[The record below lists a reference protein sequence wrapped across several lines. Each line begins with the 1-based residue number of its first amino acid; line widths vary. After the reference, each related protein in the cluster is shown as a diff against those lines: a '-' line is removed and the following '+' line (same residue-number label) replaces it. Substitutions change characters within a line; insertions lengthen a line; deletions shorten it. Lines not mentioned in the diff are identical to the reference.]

1 MNTTQKLKYLL
12 RFTLSDRRKKYGRQ
26 VDGQE
31 IFSSNFQDLAVL
43 NLLDQKKNGWYLEVG
58 AQDPIKRN
66 NTYTLEQNFNWRG
79 VSFDIDEECIAFFNR
94 CRRNPCIGADATTVD
109 FQAILKRQQAPRV
122 IDFLQID
129 IDPPTASLTVLQRM
143 PFEDH
148 VFSFIAF
155 EHDAYQ
161 VGSDIANQQRG
172 FLKSKGYV
180 PLALDVTQ
188 DGKPLEDWWI
198 SPDVHERLGNAVT
211 LPLQH
216 IDCQTLALGF
226 KTGLSALSALHNNTE
241 TSPASTQ
248 TR

>member
-1 MNTTQKLKYLL
+1 M
-12 RFTLSDRRKKYGRQ
+12 
-26 VDGQE
+26 DGQE
-31 IFSSNFQDLAVL
+31 IFSSNFQDLAVI
-43 NLLDQKKNGWYLEVG
+43 NLLAEKKSGWYLEVG

-66 NTYTLEQNFNWRG
+66 NTYTLEQNYNWRG
-79 VSFDIDEECIAFFNR
+79 VSFEIDEECIAFFNR

-109 FQAILKRQQAPRV
+109 YQAVLQRHQAPRV

-148 VFSFIAF
+148 VFSFITF

-161 VGSDIANQQRG
+161 FGSDIADRQRN
-172 FLKSKGYV
+172 FLKSKGYI
-180 PLALDVTQ
+180 PLALDATQ

-198 SPDVHERLGNAVT
+198 SPDVHESLGSAVT

-216 IDCQTLALGF
+216 IECQVVAVGL
-226 KTGLSALSALHNNTE
+226 KTGLSVFSKRQTE
-241 TSPASTQ
+241 TKTSPEST
-248 TR
+248 